1 MVADEFTAVRSNS
14 DRIQTN
20 RSRMAEFD
28 RSKDAGV
35 APTPLLWA
43 QMFTFGDAVLMVS
56 EHKPD
61 RGKPL
66 HVTRV
71 WLKRG
76 GGWVEALSYQTAVT
90 RTVTQQVRR

>member
-1 MVADEFTAVRSNS
+1 
-14 DRIQTN
+14 
-20 RSRMAEFD
+20 MAEFD

-35 APTPLLWA
+35 TPTPLLWA
-43 QMFTFGDAVLMVS
+43 QMFGDAVLMVS

-66 HVTRV
+66 HVTRL

-76 GGWVEALSYQTAVT
+76 GGWVEALGYQTAVT